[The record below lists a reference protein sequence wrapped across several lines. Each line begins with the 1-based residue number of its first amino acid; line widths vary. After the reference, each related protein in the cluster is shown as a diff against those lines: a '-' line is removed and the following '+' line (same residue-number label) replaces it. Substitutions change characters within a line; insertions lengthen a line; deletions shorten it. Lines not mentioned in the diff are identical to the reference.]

1 MKKIYITLLSLTFTL
16 VFQLCYSQMGR
27 NYSMWFKNPMQYNAA
42 AAGTND
48 NNLRL
53 FTNFRYQ
60 YFTVMDQPFQT
71 ISGSIEGKMFKSSLS
86 NGYIGTGV
94 HFMNDMSGD
103 GRYTVSNL
111 GVPITYHLE
120 VDRDNHIS
128 LGIQPGFYQRS
139 ISGGNLTWESQW
151 AGTEFNTNLQG
162 EGIPN
167 ASTQQFDLGAG
178 VLYRFQPNN
187 TNKFM
192 LGYGVNHI
200 LRPDLAFNITDELF
214 MQHSIHVGGSIRNNL
229 SSVGFSPHALVM
241 LQGPNRNVMFGSN
254 FDFYLQDPSLRTDF
268 FQPTIF
274 SFGVYH
280 RFLDAIIANFMFSF
294 KGFTLGVSYDSNISI
309 LPQSSSVGALEIN
322 LLYDIDINRRQK
334 YIR

>member
-1 MKKIYITLLSLTFTL
+1 MKNRYIGLLLMFLLASQM
-16 VFQLCYSQMGR
+16 VFSQMGR
-27 NYSMWFKNPMQYNAA
+27 NYSMWFKNPMQYNPA

-71 ISGSIEGKMFKSSLS
+71 FSGSIEGKMFKSSLS

-120 VDRDNHIS
+120 VNRDNHIS

-139 ISGGNLTWESQW
+139 LSGGNLTWESQW
-151 AGTEFNTNLQG
+151 EVTEFNTSLPG

-178 VLYRFQPNN
+178 VLYRYQPNN
-187 TNKFM
+187 TNKFV
-192 LGYGVNHI
+192 LGYGANHI
-200 LRPDLAFNITDELF
+200 VRPDLAFNITDELF
-214 MQHSIHVGGSIRNNL
+214 MQHTIHVGGSIRNNL
-229 SSVGFSPHALVM
+229 SNVGFSPHALVM
-241 LQGPNRNVMFGSN
+241 LQGPNRNVMLGSN

-280 RFLDAIIANFMFSF
+280 RFMDAIIANFMFSF

-309 LPQSSSVGALEIN
+309 LPQSGSVGALEVN